1 MIINLME
8 EIDLINLH
16 HHWLAV
22 FVFVFFIASYLFFIY
37 LKDRNK
43 RKLMF
48 SIALF
53 ITSIS
58 FFGLFFGFIDL
69 NFDNTST
76 FWFNFFTLSSLPIIY
91 AIFLA
96 VHEPIINIKNYDYI
110 FIVFVFLSVGTM
122 GLVLLPFKLTS
133 FPNLFL
139 QIISFEILVAIIYSF
154 YKTRSIENL
163 YFFFY
168 IISSAVAG
176 VGFPYEYGYLSA
188 FAFLLSYVFIALMFL
203 DTGTN
208 NRSSNSGIGSYFVL
222 EQKLQY
228 AEQRYKKLFN
238 TLPDAI
244 TLLSED
250 GKVLDTNESTAK
262 NFGCAK
268 EEIIGKN
275 IHTLLPS
282 DVDKHRTAVAKKAL
296 QTDTIQHYNDK
307 RDGNYFHHIMIPLEA
322 DSDKKNMLVVSR
334 DVTKEKELE
343 KEKER
348 KIEELHNT
356 ELATLNIMDDMKETV
371 ETLERARKEILDKNE
386 ELTSTTEEL
395 QALNEELTATQE
407 QLTTFNKELETKV
420 NERTSELKE
429 KSDNLER
436 INKKLVKTEME
447 REKIIIELL
456 KKTDEVKKLIQQKDG
471 FINQLG
477 HDLKTPLTPM
487 LALLPLLGKRIT
499 DEKGLT
505 YISMIN
511 KNIQFMKDLVNKTI
525 TFAKLSSDKI
535 DFDFISINLID
546 IIERIH
552 HQLHMAL
559 EDKHADLR
567 ITIDPSIHVFADE
580 MQLTQLFHNLIS
592 NSLKYA
598 NKEIGPVIEI
608 TAEQSENDIVTITVV
623 DNGIG
628 MTSDQVEKVFD
639 EFYKA
644 DDARTDVDSHG
655 LGLNIC
661 KRIIEKHGGQIWVES
676 DGPGKGSRFTFTLH
690 VADGIWNTQRSDS
703 KKTETELIVKTL

>member
-1 MIINLME
+1 
-8 EIDLINLH
+8 
-16 HHWLAV
+16 
-22 FVFVFFIASYLFFIY
+22 
-37 LKDRNK
+37 
-43 RKLMF
+43 MF

-58 FFGLFFGFIDL
+58 FFGLFLGFIDL
-69 NFDNTST
+69 NIDNTST

-91 AIFLA
+91 AIFTA

-139 QIISFEILVAIIYSF
+139 QIISLEILVAIFYSF

-188 FAFLLSYVFIALMFL
+188 FAFLLSYVFIALIFL
-203 DTGTN
+203 NTGTN
-208 NRSSNSGIGSYFVL
+208 NRSRSMGIGSYFVI

-238 TLPDAI
+238 SLPDAI

-250 GKVLDTNESTAK
+250 GKIIDINESTAK
-262 NFGCAK
+262 NFGCTR
-268 EEIIGKN
+268 EEILGKN
-275 IHTLLPS
+275 IHLLLPS
-282 DVDKHRTAVAKKAL
+282 DVDNHRTAVAKKAL
-296 QTDTIQHYNDK
+296 QTDSIQQYDDK
-307 RDGNYFHHIMIPLEA
+307 RAGNYFHHIMIPLET
-322 DSDKKNMLVVSR
+322 DNDQKNMLVVSR
-334 DVTKEKELE
+334 DVTNEKKLE
-343 KEKER
+343 KEKENKLKDLR
-348 KIEELHNT
+348 DT

-371 ETLERARKEILDKNE
+371 EHLEQARKEILNKNE

-407 QLTTFNKELETKV
+407 QLTMLNKELEIKV

-429 KSDNLER
+429 KSDNLEK
-436 INKKLVKTEME
+436 INAKLIKIQRE
-447 REKIIIELL
+447 REKIIIELIA
-456 KKTDEVKKLIQQKDG
+456 KTDEVKKLIQQKDG

-487 LALLPLLGKRIT
+487 LALLPLLEKRIT

-535 DFDFISINLID
+535 EFNFISINLID

-552 HQLHMAL
+552 HQLHMVL
-559 EDKHADLR
+559 EEKHADFR
-567 ITIDPSIHVFADE
+567 ITIDPAIHVFADE
-580 MQLTQLFHNLIS
+580 IQLTQIFHNFIS

-598 NKEIGPVIEI
+598 SKDKEPVIEI
-608 TAEQSENDIVTITVV
+608 TADQSENDIVTITVA

-628 MTSDQVEKVFD
+628 MTPEQVEKVFD

-661 KRIIEKHGGQIWVES
+661 KRIIEKHGGNIWVES
-676 DGPGKGSRFTFTLH
+676 EGLGKGSRFIFTLH
-690 VADGIWNTQRSDS
+690 VTEGTWNTQSSDS
-703 KKTETELIVKTL
+703 EKKENSLIVKSL